1 MLPHELVAVAG
12 RRQAI
17 DGGHKL
23 QRRASGRGKRQRRQ
37 VIQSTV
43 SVYYERTGRARRQRG

>member
-12 RRQAI
+12 QRQAI